1 LLSAFIPGST
11 LVGIIFRS
19 ANQGDTWT
27 QVAANGTDIYT
38 KIKQHAADTIWT
50 TGRFGRPVLS
60 YSVNNGA
67 TWVNRPISGFSAIW
81 DIEFGPGSTIFLGSE
96 SEGVTRSYDGG
107 ATWTLGEGNTI
118 LWYSNFIEVEMDNT
132 GYLFAATDWWT
143 NMLWFS
149 VPGSNGNVWT
159 EFLDPDLS
167 GLNDINDL
175 IFDNNNNAYIA
186 TNNGQYVDPVYMATN
201 QVWNANTDWVS
212 SSVGLPLASQAAAL
226 ELDIAGYLYV
236 VTYFN
241 SNGEGGLYRST
252 SPVNSALPVEFV
264 ESPRVRKVTDGMEVL
279 WHTATEHHCSH
290 FEVERSSNGIDFHKI
305 ATVKG
310 NGTTNEQHVYSA
322 LDRNPLT
329 GINYYR
335 IKEIDRD
342 DKFVLSKI
350 ITAQY
355 DNFEVHVF
363 PNPTTGY
370 LHLKTDKI
378 IDHITIAD
386 YFGKEVKSIFQPG
399 ADIDI
404 ADLPDGLY
412 LLKVWDAGN
421 QFKNIK
427 ISKLKS
433 HI

>member
-1 LLSAFIPGST
+1 
-11 LVGIIFRS
+11 
-19 ANQGDTWT
+19 
-27 QVAANGTDIYT
+27 
-38 KIKQHAADTIWT
+38 
-50 TGRFGRPVLS
+50 
-60 YSVNNGA
+60 
-67 TWVNRPISGFSAIW
+67 
-81 DIEFGPGSTIFLGSE
+81 
-96 SEGVTRSYDGG
+96 
-107 ATWTLGEGNTI
+107 
-118 LWYSNFIEVEMDNT
+118 
-132 GYLFAATDWWT
+132 
-143 NMLWFS
+143 
-149 VPGSNGNVWT
+149 
-159 EFLDPDLS
+159 
-167 GLNDINDL
+167 
-175 IFDNNNNAYIA
+175 
-186 TNNGQYVDPVYMATN
+186 
-201 QVWNANTDWVS
+201 
-212 SSVGLPLASQAAAL
+212 
-226 ELDIAGYLYV
+226 V

-363 PNPTTGY
+363 PNPTTG
-370 LHLKTDKI
+370 
-378 IDHITIAD
+378 
-386 YFGKEVKSIFQPG
+386 
-399 ADIDI
+399 
-404 ADLPDGLY
+404 
-412 LLKVWDAGN
+412 
-421 QFKNIK
+421 
-427 ISKLKS
+427 
-433 HI
+433 